1 MTTPPPNISTSQ
13 SQLGQSEPDETVQ
26 VQEQETIVAD
36 GEGGGDGQ
44 SVHHEL
50 DEGESKEA
58 EAAKGEASGD
68 VDENAGD
75 AAGEGAKTKRRERR
89 ERASL
94 EREGRKLILPF
105 SRVQRAL
112 KADRVRILFE
122 ANFGLVRD
130 RCQLLI
136 FILQDLPIIAKEAV
150 FLISLATEEFIKWF
164 TQAMQRHAEKERRE
178 AVQPR
183 DVGKPREIGV
193 RRRP

>member
-13 SQLGQSEPDETVQ
+13 SQLGHSEPDETVQ

-44 SVHHEL
+44 SVHYEL
-50 DEGESKEA
+50 NEGESKEA

-68 VDENAGD
+68 LDENAGD
-75 AAGEGAKTKRRERR
+75 AAGEGAKTKRR

-112 KADRVRILFE
+112 KADRVCILFE
-122 ANFGLVRD
+122 VNFGLVRD
-130 RCQLLI
+130 RSQLLI

-164 TQAMQRHAEKERRE
+164 TQAMHRHAEKERRP